1 MPKKSPKK
9 QDSKTAVLIVMA
21 GGLLLI
27 AFAINLASQNA
38 SATPTSTASV
48 ALSEEELD
56 ARVPRV
62 SLVEAKAALDARSA
76 IFLDVRSPDAYQLE
90 HIAGAI
96 NIPLGAIESR
106 LSELDPGQ
114 WIITYCT

>member
-1 MPKKSPKK
+1 MRRKK
-9 QDSKTAVLIVMA
+9 QQSKTPILILMG

-27 AFAINLASQNA
+27 VLAINLASQNA
-38 SATPTSTASV
+38 SITPSPTTSV
-48 ALSEEELD
+48 VLSEEELD

-62 SLVEAKAALDARSA
+62 SLVEAKAALDTGNA
-76 IFLDVRSPDAYQLE
+76 IFVDVRSPDAYQVE
-90 HIAGAI
+90 HIPGSI

-106 LSELDPGQ
+106 LSELDPEQ